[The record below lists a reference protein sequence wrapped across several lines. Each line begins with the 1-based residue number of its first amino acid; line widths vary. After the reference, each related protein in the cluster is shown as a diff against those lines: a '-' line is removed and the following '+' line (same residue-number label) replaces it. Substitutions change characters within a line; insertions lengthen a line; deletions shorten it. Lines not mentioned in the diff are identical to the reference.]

1 MSWPPNRS
9 GRASTHL
16 GRAKA
21 ASSDIVV
28 IGHSLRT
35 DEALLKVCGQG
46 AMWAAKMG
54 SSLQGRVPY
63 RLHRYTTA
71 PILTAL
77 PPSPLVHQYE

>member
-1 MSWPPNRS
+1 MSWPPYRR

-16 GRAKA
+16 GHAKA
-21 ASSDIVV
+21 ASSNVVV

-54 SSLQGRVPY
+54 SSWQGRVPY

-71 PILTAL
+71 PILSASRSVR
-77 PPSPLVHQYE
+77 PCG